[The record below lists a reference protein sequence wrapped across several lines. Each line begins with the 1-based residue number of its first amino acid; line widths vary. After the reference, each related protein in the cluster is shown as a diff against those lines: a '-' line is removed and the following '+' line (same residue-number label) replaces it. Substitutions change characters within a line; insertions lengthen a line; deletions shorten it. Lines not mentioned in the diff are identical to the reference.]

1 VNSKP
6 VSAYKKALVVI
17 FFGYILLLFETAMG
31 FPFQFGQI
39 RLDGLVPLVAWY
51 GLQHPLPGGIL
62 AVLGLGILSE
72 QMSAVPDGLYALAY
86 AGEYLMI
93 RYILNHIVSPA
104 AWQQMMLVSFLSIEV
119 VAVLLIG
126 SGAAELLWPWGFAQ
140 ALLNGIIAPFWFF
153 VFDKANSVIFSEDMW
168 LGVKKQSEV

>member
-1 VNSKP
+1 L
-6 VSAYKKALVVI
+6 KKALVVI
-17 FFGYILLLFETAMG
+17 FFGYILLLIETALG
-31 FPFQFGQI
+31 FPFQSGQI
-39 RLDGLVPLVAWY
+39 RLDGLVPLIAWY

-72 QMSAVPDGLYALAY
+72 QMSAMPDGLYALAY

-93 RYILNHIVSPA
+93 RYILNHILCA
-104 AWQQMMLVSFLSIEV
+104 ATWQQMMLVSFLSIEV

-140 ALLNGIIAPFWFF
+140 ALLNGVFAPFWFF
-153 VFDKANSVIFSEDMW
+153 VFNKTNSVIFKEDMW
-168 LGVKKQSEV
+168 LGVKEHSEV

>member
-1 VNSKP
+1 L
-6 VSAYKKALVVI
+6 KKALVVI
-17 FFGYILLLFETAMG
+17 FFGYVLLLIETALG
-31 FPFQFGQI
+31 FPFQLGQI

-51 GLQHPLPGGIL
+51 GLQHSLPGGIL

-72 QMSAVPDGLYALAY
+72 QMSAMPAGLYALAY

-93 RYILNHIVSPA
+93 RYILNHIVCAA

-140 ALLNGIIAPFWFF
+140 ALLNGVLAPFWFF
-153 VFDKANSVIFSEDMW
+153 VFDKANSVIFSEDKW
-168 LGVKKQSEV
+168 LGVKEHSEV

>member
-1 VNSKP
+1 M
-6 VSAYKKALVVI
+6 KKALVVI
-17 FFGYILLLFETAMG
+17 FFGYVLLLIETALG
-31 FPFQFGQI
+31 FQFQLGQI

-51 GLQHPLPGGIL
+51 GLQYPLPGGIL

-72 QMSAVPDGLYALAY
+72 QMSAMPVGLYVLAY

-93 RYILNHIVSPA
+93 RYILNHIVCAA

-119 VAVLLIG
+119 VVVFLIG

-140 ALLNGIIAPFWFF
+140 AMLNGVLASFWFF
-153 VFDKANSVIFSEDMW
+153 VFNKANSFISVRVCGLE
-168 LGVKKQSEV
+168 

>member
-1 VNSKP
+1 L
-6 VSAYKKALVVI
+6 KKALIVI
-17 FFGYILLLFETAMG
+17 FFGYILLLIATALG
-31 FPFQFGQI
+31 FPFRSGQI

-72 QMSAVPDGLYALAY
+72 QMSAMPDGLYALAY

-93 RYILNHIVSPA
+93 QYLLNHIVCA
-104 AWQQMMLVSFLSIEV
+104 TAWQQMMLVSFLSIEV

-140 ALLNGIIAPFWFF
+140 ALLNGILTPFWFF
-153 VFDKANSVIFSEDMW
+153 VFDKANSLIFSEDKW
-168 LGVKKQSEV
+168 LGVKKHSEI

>member
-1 VNSKP
+1 
-6 VSAYKKALVVI
+6 
-17 FFGYILLLFETAMG
+17 M
-31 FPFQFGQI
+31 
-39 RLDGLVPLVAWY
+39 PLVAWY

-72 QMSAVPDGLYALAY
+72 QMSAMPDGLYALAY

-93 RYILNHIVSPA
+93 QYLLNHIVCA
-104 AWQQMMLVSFLSIEV
+104 TALQQMMLVSFLSIEV

-140 ALLNGIIAPFWFF
+140 ALLNGALAPFWFF
-153 VFDKANSVIFSEDMW
+153 VFDKTNSVIFSEDKW
-168 LGVKKQSEV
+168 LGVKEHSEV